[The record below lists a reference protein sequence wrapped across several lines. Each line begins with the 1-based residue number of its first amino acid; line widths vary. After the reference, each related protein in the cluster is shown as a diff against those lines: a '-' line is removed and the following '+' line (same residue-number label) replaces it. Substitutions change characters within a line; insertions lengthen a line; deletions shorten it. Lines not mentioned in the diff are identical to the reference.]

1 MQMQV
6 NSKNLELSDEVRRY
20 LDTKLG
26 KLANHLSNILD
37 TKVEL
42 AKEKVKSPEQ
52 RFRVQVTLNSNGTLL
67 RGEERAEALYAAID
81 KVVDV
86 LERQI
91 ERYKGKRWDKTRGAL
106 AAKNLENIPVQ
117 AEAEEEL
124 LDKIIRVKS
133 FEVKP
138 MSTEEALEQM
148 ELLGHDFFLFLN
160 SSSGGF
166 NLLYRR
172 KEGGYGLIEPK
183 AP

>member
-6 NSKNLELSDEVRRY
+6 NSKNLELSEAVRRY
-20 LDTKLG
+20 LDSKVS
-26 KLANHLSNILD
+26 KLANHLPNILE

-42 AKEKVKSPEQ
+42 AKEKAKSPEQ

-91 ERYKGKRWDKTRGAL
+91 ERYKGKHWDKTRAAL
-106 AAKNLENIPVQ
+106 ATKNLEPTPTT
-117 AEAEEEL
+117 AEEEPPS
-124 LDKIIRVKS
+124 KIVRVKR

-160 SSSGGF
+160 SSSSEF

-172 KEGGYGLIEPK
+172 KDGGYGLIETQTH
-183 AP
+183 